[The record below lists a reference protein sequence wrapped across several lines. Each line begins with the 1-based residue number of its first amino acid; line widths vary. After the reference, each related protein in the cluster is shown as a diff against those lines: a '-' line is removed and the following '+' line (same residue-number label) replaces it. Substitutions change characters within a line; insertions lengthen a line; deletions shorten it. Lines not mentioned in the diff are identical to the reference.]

1 MNDRLSDDAPP
12 DVEVAPGA
20 RTIRDVARLAG
31 VSIGTVSKALN
42 ANGRLSAETRAK
54 VLRIAKAIDY
64 RPNDL
69 AQSLHRARS
78 MTVGILS
85 NDSFGRF
92 AFPIVA
98 ALERRL
104 FDHGIAVFMCNA
116 TDDPVRE
123 RRHIDQ
129 LLGKRVDGLVVT
141 ARRADRR
148 APIEPVARGLPVV
161 YVYSQVENPEALC
174 LLPDDEGGARLAV
187 GHLAALGR
195 KKIAHITGP
204 ERFEAVRLRE
214 MGWRKALAEAGLQ
227 AASAGCRPG
236 RWTEAWGHEAAQ
248 ALFSRRP
255 GAPDALFCGND
266 QIARG
271 AVEALLEMGLGV
283 PDDVAVVGFD
293 NWDVMTEAA
302 RPSLTSVD
310 MNLDALG
317 REAGASL
324 LEMMAGRRL
333 TGVRRL
339 PCSLVIR
346 NSCGA
351 RARSEKVETG
361 FSPKAREIKGT
372 RSVER
377 GERS

>member
-1 MNDRLSDDAPP
+1 MAEKPIKPVKRATRR
-12 DVEVAPGA
+12 EIGPGLA
-20 RTIRDVARLAG
+20 NPTIRDVARASN

-42 ANGRLSAETRAK
+42 NSGRLRQETRE
-54 VLRIAKAIDY
+54 RIATAAEAIGY

-92 AFPIVA
+92 AFPIVE

-104 FDHGIAVFMCNA
+104 FDQGIAVFMCNA
-116 TDDPVRE
+116 TDDPARE

-141 ARRADRR
+141 ARRADQR
-148 APIEPVARGLPVV
+148 APIEPAARGLPVV
-161 YVYSQVENPEALC
+161 YVFSQVENPDALC

-195 KKIAHITGP
+195 RRIAHITGP

-214 MGWRKALAEAGLQ
+214 LGWRKALTEAGLKT
-227 AASAGCRPG
+227 SAGDCRPG
-236 RWTEAWGHEAAQ
+236 QWSEAWGREATGI
-248 ALFSRRP
+248 LFSRRR

-271 AVEALLEMGLGV
+271 ALDALRDMGFGV
-283 PDDVAVVGFD
+283 PADVAVVGFD
-293 NWDVMTEAA
+293 NWGVMTDAA
-302 RPSLTSVD
+302 RPALTSVD
-310 MNLDALG
+310 MNLEVLG
-317 REAGASL
+317 REAGALL
-324 LEMMAGRRL
+324 LEMMGGRAL
-333 TGVRRL
+333 KGVRRL

-346 NSCGA
+346 ESCGA
-351 RARSEKVETG
+351 HRRAD
-361 FSPKAREIKGT
+361 
-372 RSVER
+372 R
-377 GERS
+377 GKQR

>member
-1 MNDRLSDDAPP
+1 MSTREEAPHPPVAEVGDDPLRGRH
-12 DVEVAPGA
+12 EQH
-20 RTIRDVARLAG
+20 TIRDVARLAG

-42 ANGRLSAETRAK
+42 ASGRLSAETRAK
-54 VLRIAKAIDY
+54 ILRIAKEIDY

-92 AFPIVA
+92 AFPIVE

-104 FDHGIAVFMCNA
+104 SDQGIAVFMCNA
-116 TDDPVRE
+116 TDDPLRE

-129 LLGKRVDGLVVT
+129 LLGKRIDGLVVT

-148 APIEPVARGLPVV
+148 EPIEPVKRGLPIV
-161 YVYSQVENPEALC
+161 YVFSRVENPNALC
-174 LLPDDEGGARLAV
+174 LLPDDEGGAKLAV
-187 GHLAALGR
+187 RHLVALGR
-195 KKIAHITGP
+195 RRIAHITGP

-214 MGWRKALAEAGLQ
+214 KGWRDALAEAGLP
-227 AASAGCRPG
+227 SARCLPG
-236 RWTEAWGHEAAQ
+236 RWSEAFGREAVQ
-248 ALFSRRP
+248 TLFSIRR
-255 GAPDALFCGND
+255 GAPDALFCGDD

-271 AVEALLEMGLGV
+271 AVDALREIGLGV
-283 PDDVAVVGFD
+283 PDDVAVIGFD

-302 RPSLTSVD
+302 RPPLTSVD

-324 LEMMAGRRL
+324 VEMIGGRAL

-339 PCSLVIR
+339 PCRLVVR
-346 NSCGA
+346 DSCGA
-351 RARSEKVETG
+351 RAQGRGPTRRSQ
-361 FSPKAREIKGT
+361 
-372 RSVER
+372 
-377 GERS
+377 